1 MDRFITRK
9 NVPPNTPTSSVSRK
23 SSDTDGTKCNDS
35 NVLAADTPDSTTKP
49 KSKDSKR
56 KYLPK
61 WKQNHSWLEYN
72 QKEDKAFCESCKE
85 AHTLKL
91 YLPTD
96 IQGQEIISTFVTNG
110 FNRWKDALD
119 RFRTHESSRF
129 HRECVIALSNSRKT
143 PISTTFSTQ
152 LQQERKES
160 REALLKIFSSV
171 RYLGAQGIALRGK
184 TDESSNFKQLLL
196 ERASDCPHL
205 KTWLER
211 PTKHKWISPEIQ
223 NEILMNFSLAV
234 QRRLVEKV
242 LKDQFFS
249 SMMDETLDIS
259 TKEQVLICFRSV
271 DNDFEI
277 SERFLGFY
285 QTTSTTS
292 EDLLKILTDTL
303 LRFDMQFKNCRGQ
316 CYDGAAAM
324 SGHISG
330 LRTRVTAIE
339 DRALF
344 THCRGHNLNLVIQD
358 EVNQIAEI

>member
-72 QKEDKAFCESCKE
+72 QKEDEAFCESCKE

-96 IQGQEIISTFVTNG
+96 IQGHEIISTFVTNG

-152 LQQERKES
+152 RQQERKES

-184 TDESSNFKQLLL
+184 TDESSNFKQLLF
-196 ERASDCPHL
+196 ERASDFPHL

-223 NEILMNFSLAV
+223 NEILMDFSLAV

-259 TKEQVLICFRSV
+259 TKEQVSICFRSV
-271 DNDFEI
+271 DNDFKI
-277 SERFLGFY
+277 SE
-285 QTTSTTS
+285 
-292 EDLLKILTDTL
+292 
-303 LRFDMQFKNCRGQ
+303 
-316 CYDGAAAM
+316 
-324 SGHISG
+324 
-330 LRTRVTAIE
+330 
-339 DRALF
+339 
-344 THCRGHNLNLVIQD
+344 
-358 EVNQIAEI
+358 